1 LKFGKIQRVHFIGIG
16 GIGMSG
22 IAEVLIN
29 LGFTVSGSD
38 LNLTE
43 VTERLTKLGA
53 TIAQGHNLQNV
64 STAEV
69 VVYSSAVNQDNIEI
83 ITARNANIPV
93 IRRAEML
100 GELMRMKYGI
110 AIAGTHGKT
119 STTSLVGLLLTEGD
133 YDPTIIV
140 GGKLKSLKTSVKLG
154 FGEYLVAEA
163 DEFDRSFL
171 KLTPTIAVI
180 TTIESEHL
188 DCYKDLEEI
197 KDAFVEFANKV
208 PFYGSVIACLDERS
222 VQDILPR
229 IEKRLITFGLTTQAD
244 YRATDF
250 EFGDFSTR
258 FKVFR
263 RGDYIGKVTMR
274 IPGEHNIKNALA
286 AIAVSEEMDIPF
298 KKIKSVLEKFTGV
311 YRRFELKGIIND
323 IMVVD
328 DYAHHPT
335 EIKASLK
342 GAKAGWNRRIIAVF
356 QPHLFSRTRDFCAE
370 FGRAFYHSDLL
381 IVTDI
386 YPARE
391 KPIENVTG
399 ELVADWAKRFG
410 HKDVVY
416 VKNKKDIPEFLMK
429 ISNPGDMI
437 ITMGAGDIWKFGEK
451 FIEKMNNEKKKN

>member
-119 STTSLVGLLLTEGD
+119 STTSLVGLLLTEGG

>member
-1 LKFGKIQRVHFIGIG
+1 
-16 GIGMSG
+16 MSG

-43 VTERLTKLGA
+43 VTDRLEKLGA
-53 TIAQGHNLQNV
+53 HISQGHHVKNIRD
-64 STAEV
+64 AEV
-69 VVYSSAVNQDNIEI
+69 VVYSSAVKGDNPELI
-83 ITARNANIPV
+83 AAVKANIPV

-119 STTSLVGLLLTEGD
+119 TTTSLVGLLLTEGG

-140 GGKLKSLKTSVKLG
+140 GGKIKSLKTSSKLG
-154 FGEYLVAEA
+154 YGEYLVAEA

-197 KDAFVEFANKV
+197 KDAFVEFSNKV

-222 VQDILPR
+222 VQDIFPR
-229 IEKRLITFGLTTQAD
+229 IEKRLITFGLSAQAD
-244 YRATDF
+244 YRAAEF
-250 EFGDFSTR
+250 EFGAYKTK
-258 FKVFR
+258 FKLFR
-263 RGDYIGKVTMR
+263 REKYMGEVLLR

-286 AIAVSEEMDIPF
+286 AIAVSEEMEIPF
-298 KKIKSVLEKFTGV
+298 ERIKNVLAEFTGV
-311 YRRFELKGIIND
+311 YRRFELKGIVHD

-342 GAKAGWNRRIIAVF
+342 GAKSGWKRRIVAVF
-356 QPHLFSRTRDFCAE
+356 QPHLYSRTRDFCEE
-370 FGRAFYHSDLL
+370 FGRAFFHSDLL

-391 KPIENVTG
+391 EPIENVTG
-399 ELVADWAKRFG
+399 KLIAEWAKKFG

-416 VKNKKDIPEFLMK
+416 VEDKNKIPEFLMSFAK
-429 ISNPGDMI
+429 PGDMI
-437 ITMGAGDIWKFGEK
+437 ITLGAGDIWKSGEK
-451 FIEKMNNEKKKN
+451 FIDILKKEYSNEKETKQ